1 MNLRVSVLLEYLQ
14 KVERRE
20 VPSDDTLLR
29 SIDGIVQQLPLVLAA
44 LEKGATATTSSSD
57 GSGRTP
63 LRELEKEYSN
73 AMLLSYLAC
82 TAKTAKAVHVYC
94 EKFRVAC
101 ESGKSD
107 PRRPLY

>member
-1 MNLRVSVLLEYLQ
+1 MLEYLQ

-29 SIDGIVQQLPLVLAA
+29 SIDGIVRQLPLVLAA
-44 LEKGATATTSSSD
+44 LEEGATTTSSSSAGD
-57 GSGRTP
+57 GRTP
-63 LRELEKEYSN
+63 LRELENEYSN

-101 ESGKSD
+101 GSGKSD
-107 PRRPLY
+107 PRRPPY

>member
-14 KVERRE
+14 KVERHE
-20 VPSDDTLLR
+20 IPVEDTLLR
-29 SIDGIVQQLPLVLAA
+29 SIDGLVRQLPLVIATLEERAA
-44 LEKGATATTSSSD
+44 NASSSAVD
-57 GSGRTP
+57 GRSP
-63 LRELEKEYSN
+63 LCELENEYSN

-82 TAKTAKAVHVYC
+82 TAKTAKAVHVFC
-94 EKFRVAC
+94 EKFRIVC